1 MIEENKITDDIPD
14 DDDNFADNIKIE
26 QPQSKE
32 LQEALIGVEKDRR
45 EWLNKSYRS
54 AWEIIYALYVLM
66 GVWLL
71 CNIKTTAWHT
81 LLILGSMPTTLTI
94 IVIKTL
100 QPNHDKKDDKDEI
113 NLNSHAILETIN
125 QWGSN
130 VTSILNKLTNK

>member
-66 GVWLL
+66 GV
-71 CNIKTTAWHT
+71 
-81 LLILGSMPTTLTI
+81 
-94 IVIKTL
+94 
-100 QPNHDKKDDKDEI
+100 
-113 NLNSHAILETIN
+113 
-125 QWGSN
+125 
-130 VTSILNKLTNK
+130 